1 MRLSKIL
8 FSLPKPQSGDVVAG
22 ISVAL
27 LALPQGLAYAELAG
41 MPAKYGLYAAAI
53 PSLLAAIFASSPYLQ
68 TGPVALTA
76 LLAYGALES
85 LEEPFTEGFVELAA
99 LLALLVG
106 GIRFLLGVFRLG
118 KIADLLTDAVILGFT
133 NGAAILIVFSQ
144 LPKSLGVQNSDS
156 GILRSGWD
164 AITTPGLWQFGA
176 ITFSVLTIL
185 IVLGGRLFNRLFPG
199 VLVAVVFGIIIS
211 HLIDYS
217 GPVVGELSGG
227 FVSLKFNFDWTSFGD
242 LLIPSAIIAIVGFA
256 EPTAIARTFSKQDG
270 SNWSPSKEFI
280 SQGIANMASAFSSSF
295 PVGGSFGRS
304 SLNKI
309 AGAKTP
315 WSGAITGA
323 VVLGLLPLSS
333 LLSELPSAI
342 LGATV
347 IWAVMKLI
355 KPLEFFDLVRN
366 EPEQALIAMGTLFAT
381 LVTAP
386 RIDRGIVLGVLLS
399 FIAYLLKKF
408 QVKRARNENGP
419 PVSR

>member
-85 LEEPFTEGFVELAA
+85 LEDPFTEGFVELAA

-156 GILRSGWD
+156 GILRSGWE
-164 AITTPGLWQFGA
+164 AISTPDLWQFGA

-242 LLIPSAIIAIVGFA
+242 LLLPSAIIAIVGFA

>member
-1 MRLSKIL
+1 MRLSKI
-8 FSLPKPQSGDVVAG
+8 FSLPNPQGGDLVAG
-22 ISVAL
+22 VSVAL

-85 LEEPFTEGFVELAA
+85 LEKPFTEGYIELAA
-99 LLALLVG
+99 LLALIVG
-106 GIRFLLGVFRLG
+106 GIRLLLGICKLG

-144 LPKSLGVQNSDS
+144 LPKSLGVQNPGS

-164 AITTPGLWQFGA
+164 AIASPDMWHFGA
-176 ITFSVLTIL
+176 ITFSILTIL
-185 IVLGGRLFNRLFPG
+185 IVLGGRLLNRLFPG
-199 VLVAVVFGIIIS
+199 VLLAVVFGILIS
-211 HLIDYS
+211 NLVGYS
-217 GPVVGELSGG
+217 GPVVGELSES
-227 FVSLKFNFDWTSFGD
+227 FVALKFNFEWSSFGE
-242 LLIPSAIIAIVGFA
+242 LLLPGLIIAVVGFA
-256 EPTAIARTFSKQDG
+256 EPAAIARTFSKQVG
-270 SNWSPSKEFI
+270 STWNPSKEFV
-280 SQGIANMASAFSSSF
+280 SQGVANMASAFSSSF

-323 VVLGLLPLSS
+323 VVLALLPLSS

-355 KPLEFFDLVRN
+355 KPLEFIDLMRN
-366 EPEQALIAMGTLFAT
+366 EPQQAIIAVGTLLAT
-381 LVTAP
+381 LITAP
-386 RIDRGIVLGVLLS
+386 RIERGIVLGVLLS
-399 FIAYLLKKF
+399 CIAYLLKKI
-408 QVKRARNENGP
+408 QVRRAANKNGP

>member
-1 MRLSKIL
+1 MRLSKIFL
-8 FSLPKPQSGDVVAG
+8 SLPKPQSGDVVAG

-85 LEEPFTEGFVELAA
+85 LEDPFSEGFIELAA

-118 KIADLLTDAVILGFT
+118 RIADLLTDAVILGFT

-156 GILRSGWD
+156 GILRSGWE
-164 AITTPGLWQFGA
+164 AISTPDLWQFGA
-176 ITFSVLTIL
+176 ITFSVSTIL

-199 VLVAVVFGIIIS
+199 VLVAVVFGILIS

-309 AGAKTP
+309 AGAETP

-323 VVLGLLPLSS
+323 VVLVLLPLSS
-333 LLSELPSAI
+333 LLSELPNAI

-355 KPLEFFDLVRN
+355 KPLEFFDLMRN
-366 EPEQALIAMGTLFAT
+366 DPRQALIAVGTLLAT
-381 LVTAP
+381 LLTAP

-399 FIAYLLKKF
+399 FLSYLLKKF
-408 QVKRARNENGP
+408 QDRLATNENGP

>member
-85 LEEPFTEGFVELAA
+85 LEDPFTEGFVELAA

-144 LPKSLGVQNSDS
+144 LPKSLGVQNSDN

-242 LLIPSAIIAIVGFA
+242 LLLPSAIIAVVGFA